1 MPAAVP
7 QTPRFCL
14 TDPPHTHRAGRPV
27 RLGSRLEPVPHAA
40 LDNQRLSPRGL
51 SLGGADA
58 NPVSPTEVRQQGPGR
73 TGGRPGTAGGGPP
86 ICPQPLALG
95 QPWTRPGVPGLGDVP
110 GGVRP
115 PQVSPVVELA
125 WRAQGGGRPRER
137 EIHRGIFRSP
147 LWSFRPPVSKR
158 STTPPKARSSTP
170 PPGDSSGNGGGGG
183 DPQPLWAGPLPG
195 LCPAELRGQVCPL
208 QRPAPTPGG
217 ANAHPGVWV
226 ARTVPTRGRG
236 RGAAGFGLSLP
247 GRSVETAAR
256 GNGPGRPAG
265 PSCRGH
271 PWALR
276 GGLGRVAG
284 PLLTSGLLSRVD
296 RPDCGW
302 PWVGSG
308 PGWSLRGFQLHA
320 PARPPPQENEEECDS
335 EPRGVRGCPVTAGGP
350 ELDRLWPEDLPVPA
364 RQSGPVGSQTGV
376 PCTPSRWHSE
386 AVTVSS
392 VGPRFPSSLGNRSA
406 VSDLEANLS
415 TSYTNPQAPARAPPL
430 SRRCCPAR
438 PRGGG
443 CPGLAGGRL
452 QSGGMRGGC
461 WVGPPA
467 LGRSAFLPLPANK
480 TFVPRRGLLPGVIY
494 GLITKFSGGMDFL
507 NTIYIW
513 GRSITVRLLPGI

>member
-1 MPAAVP
+1 MCGL
-7 QTPRFCL
+7 PRC
-14 TDPPHTHRAGRPV
+14 PPWWSWP
-27 RLGSRLEPVPHAA
+27 
-40 LDNQRLSPRGL
+40 
-51 SLGGADA
+51 
-58 NPVSPTEVRQQGPGR
+58 
-73 TGGRPGTAGGGPP
+73 GGRRGG
-86 ICPQPLALG
+86 
-95 QPWTRPGVPGLGDVP
+95 GVPGRGKSIGEFSEAPFGASAPPFPNGAQLRRRLARRLAHRRPLLETALG
-110 GGVRP
+110 
-115 PQVSPVVELA
+115 
-125 WRAQGGGRPRER
+125 
-137 EIHRGIFRSP
+137 
-147 LWSFRPPVSKR
+147 
-158 STTPPKARSSTP
+158 T
-170 PPGDSSGNGGGGG
+170 GGGGG

-415 TSYTNPQAPARAPPL
+415 TSYTNPQAPAPAPPL